1 MEVNQFGFSGTTFTA
16 GLNFKF
22 KDQFNRHK
30 KTDLVPFFMPI
41 QVANA
46 KNFYFEIE
54 GLVVLKEDN
63 QLGIFS
69 IMMAL
74 AEASK

>member
-1 MEVNQFGFSGTTFTA
+1 M
-16 GLNFKF
+16 
-22 KDQFNRHK
+22 
-30 KTDLVPFFMPI
+30 
-41 QVANA
+41 
-46 KNFYFEIE
+46 KNFYFKIE
-54 GLVVLKEDN
+54 GLVVEADN

>member
-1 MEVNQFGFSGTTFTA
+1 
-16 GLNFKF
+16 
-22 KDQFNRHK
+22 
-30 KTDLVPFFMPI
+30 MPI
-41 QVANA
+41 SFRFANA